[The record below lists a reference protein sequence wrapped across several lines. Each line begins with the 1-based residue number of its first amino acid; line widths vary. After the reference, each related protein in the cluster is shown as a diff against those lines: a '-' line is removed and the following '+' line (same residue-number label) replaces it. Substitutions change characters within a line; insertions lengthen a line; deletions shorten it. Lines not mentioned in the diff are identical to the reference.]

1 MIPQPNTIKGQLHR
15 TLVWITFI
23 IGLCIFIPTLYIEY
37 RQTIQ
42 HQNEEMA
49 HYLDAQSYFFES
61 WLSERSSDIHTIAN
75 LDFVKDYNFE
85 KSQAFFQDFK
95 EKTNFTDL
103 IFVNKEGIV
112 QVDTVTEYSKNGV
125 SMDVNDRK
133 YFQVAKK
140 TKQPYI
146 TDILISKVTK
156 QPIIAFASP
165 ILNAHQQFNGVVFG
179 AVNLDTIDQ
188 LLQESRVGFLGH
200 AYIIDQ
206 EGTMLSEFNN
216 KQQRSSSGNYLVDK
230 HILNAALK
238 NKTSGLE
245 LYKDANNK
253 WVLAKSKPINGGKW
267 YIISEIGLLEAYK
280 PLINRFLWI
289 TLCLVVGSFFMI
301 KMMLHLSKKI
311 EEPIQQLLT
320 GVRKV
325 EQGFYEY
332 QINDQQLTPY
342 AQEFQELC
350 ASFNEM
356 SDKVRKDTI
365 LLKQLSIT
373 CQLTKLYNRRYLIE
387 QGELVFQKCSEE
399 QNHCSCIAIDIDF
412 FKSVNDS
419 YGHLIGDEVLK
430 HVANIITNSVR
441 SIDIVTRYGGEE
453 FVILSPNTTL
463 ESAVKIAERVR
474 QHVEDNPYHADDLE
488 INVTVSIGIA
498 GYGHSESSTFYEL
511 LDKADQA
518 LYIAKESGRNQLRVC
533 DNTGIV
539 DVGQIHYMNKFRKWY
554 LNEGNYNK

>member
-42 HQNEEMA
+42 HQNEEMT
-49 HYLDAQSYFFES
+49 HYLDAQTYFFGS

-75 LDFVKDYNFE
+75 LDYMKDDNYE
-85 KSQAFFQDFK
+85 KFQAFFQDFK
-95 EKTNFTDL
+95 GKTDFTDL

-125 SMDVNDRK
+125 GVDVNDRK

-146 TDILISKVTK
+146 TDIFISKVTNK
-156 QPIIAFASP
+156 PIIAIASP
-165 ILNAHQQFNGVVFG
+165 ILNAQQQFDGVVFG
-179 AVNLDTIDQ
+179 TVDLDTIDQ

-206 EGTMLSEFNN
+206 EGTMLTEFIN
-216 KQQRSSSGNYLVDK
+216 KQHRSSGNYLVDE

-238 NKTSGLE
+238 NITSDLK
-245 LYKDANNK
+245 LYKDANDK
-253 WVLAKSKPINGGKW
+253 WVLTKSKPINEGKW
-267 YIISEIGLLEAYK
+267 FIISEIGLLEAYK
-280 PLINRFLWI
+280 PLIIRCLWI
-289 TLCLVVGSFFMI
+289 TFCLVVGSFFTI
-301 KMMLHLSKKI
+301 KMMLHLSKRI

-325 EQGFYEY
+325 EQGFYDY
-332 QINDQQLTPY
+332 QINEQHLAPY

-350 ASFNEM
+350 SSFNEM

-365 LLKQLSIT
+365 LLKELSIT

-387 QGELVFQKCSEE
+387 QGELVFQKCLAE
-399 QNHCSCIAIDIDF
+399 QYYCSCIAIDIDF
-412 FKSVNDS
+412 FKKVNDT

-441 SIDIVTRYGGEE
+441 TINIVTRYGGEE

-463 ESAVKIAERVR
+463 ESAVKIAERIR
-474 QHVEDNPYHADDLE
+474 QHAEDHPYIADDFK

-498 GYGHSESSTFYEL
+498 EYGDSENISTFYEL

-533 DNTGIV
+533 DKTGII
-539 DVGQIHYMNKFRKWY
+539 DTRQM
-554 LNEGNYNK
+554 L

>member
-1 MIPQPNTIKGQLHR
+1 MRVLRNFPQPNTIKGQLHR
-15 TLVWITFI
+15 VLVWITFI

-42 HQNEEMA
+42 HQNEEMT
-49 HYLDAQSYFFES
+49 HYLDAQTYFFES

-75 LDFVKDYNFE
+75 LDYIKDYNYE

-95 EKTNFTDL
+95 EKTDFTDL

-112 QVDTVTEYSKNGV
+112 QFDTATEYSTTGV

-133 YFQVAKK
+133 YFQVANK

-165 ILNAHQQFNGVVFG
+165 ILNAQQQFNGVVFG

-200 AYIIDQ
+200 SYIIDR
-206 EGTMLSEFNN
+206 EGTMLTEFIN
-216 KQQRSSSGNYLVDK
+216 KQHRTSGNYLVDE

-238 NKTSGLE
+238 NKTNGLE
-245 LYKDANNK
+245 LYKDANEK
-253 WVLAKSKPINGGKW
+253 WVLTKSKPINGGKW
-267 YIISEIGLLEAYK
+267 FIISEIGLLEAYK
-280 PLINRFLWI
+280 PLIIRFSLI
-289 TLCLVVGSFFMI
+289 TFCLVVGSFFTI
-301 KMMLHLSKKI
+301 KMMLHLSKRI

-325 EQGFYEY
+325 EQGYYDY
-332 QINDQQLTPY
+332 QINEHQLAPY

-365 LLKQLSIT
+365 LLKELSIT
-373 CQLTKLYNRRYLIE
+373 CQLTKLYNRRYLNE
-387 QGELVFQKCSEE
+387 QGELVFQKCLEE

-412 FKSVNDS
+412 FKKVNDT
-419 YGHLIGDEVLK
+419 YGHLIGDEVLQQ
-430 HVANIITNSVR
+430 VANIISNSVR

-463 ESAVKIAERVR
+463 ESSVKIAERVR
-474 QHVEDNPYHADDLE
+474 QHVEDNPYYADNLE

-498 GYGHSESSTFYEL
+498 GYGHSKNISTFYEL
-511 LDKADQA
+511 LDSADQA
-518 LYIAKESGRNQLRVC
+518 LYIAKESGRNQLRVY

-539 DVGQIHYMNKFRKWY
+539 DVGQ
-554 LNEGNYNK
+554 LL

>member
-1 MIPQPNTIKGQLHR
+1 LRVLKKFPQPNTIKGQLHR
-15 TLVWITFI
+15 ALVWITFI
-23 IGLCIFIPTLYIEY
+23 TGLCIFIPTLYIEY

-42 HQNEEMA
+42 HQNEEMT
-49 HYLDAQSYFFES
+49 HYLNAQSYFFES
-61 WLSERSSDIHTIAN
+61 WLAERSSDIHTIAN
-75 LDFVKDYNFE
+75 FDFVKDNNFQ
-85 KSQAFFQDFK
+85 KSQKFFQDFK

-125 SMDVNDRK
+125 SVDVNDRK

-165 ILNAHQQFNGVVFG
+165 ILNAQQQFNGVVFG
-179 AVNLDTIDQ
+179 AVNLDIINQ

-216 KQQRSSSGNYLVDK
+216 KEQRSSGNYLVDD

-238 NKTSGLE
+238 NKTSGLK

-267 YIISEIGLLEAYK
+267 FVISEIGLLEAYK
-280 PLINRFLWI
+280 PLINRILWI
-289 TLCLVVGSFFMI
+289 TICLVVGSFFMI
-301 KMMLHLSKKI
+301 KMMLHLSKRI

-365 LLKQLSIT
+365 LLKELSIT

-387 QGELVFQKCSEE
+387 QGELVFQKCVEE
-399 QNHCSCIAIDIDF
+399 QHHCSCIAIDIDF
-412 FKSVNDS
+412 FKKVNDT

-441 SIDIVTRYGGEE
+441 KIDIVTRYGGEE

-474 QHVEDNPYHADDLE
+474 QHVEDHPYTADFE

-498 GYGHSESSTFYEL
+498 GYGDSENVSTFYEL

-518 LYIAKESGRNQLRVC
+518 LYIAKESGRNQLRIC
-533 DNTGIV
+533 DKTGII
-539 DVGQIHYMNKFRKWY
+539 DTRQM
-554 LNEGNYNK
+554 L

>member
-1 MIPQPNTIKGQLHR
+1 MRVLKKFPQPNTIKGQLHR
-15 TLVWITFI
+15 ALVWITFI
-23 IGLCIFIPTLYIEY
+23 TGLCIFIPTLYIEY

-42 HQNEEMA
+42 HQNEEMT
-49 HYLDAQSYFFES
+49 HYLNAQSYFFES
-61 WLSERSSDIHTIAN
+61 WLAERSSDIHTIAN
-75 LDFVKDYNFE
+75 FDFVKDYNFQ
-85 KSQAFFQDFK
+85 KSQKFFQDFK

-125 SMDVNDRK
+125 SVDVNDRK

-165 ILNAHQQFNGVVFG
+165 ILNAQQQFNGVVFG
-179 AVNLDTIDQ
+179 AVNLDIINQ

-200 AYIIDQ
+200 AYIIDK
-206 EGTMLSEFNN
+206 EGTMLSELNN
-216 KQQRSSSGNYLVDK
+216 KQQRSSGNYLVDD

-238 NKTSGLE
+238 NKTSGLK

-267 YIISEIGLLEAYK
+267 FIISEIGLLEAYK
-280 PLINRFLWI
+280 PLINRILWI
-289 TLCLVVGSFFMI
+289 TICLVVGSLFMI
-301 KMMLHLSKKI
+301 KMMLHLSKRI

-365 LLKQLSIT
+365 LLKELSIT

-387 QGELVFQKCSEE
+387 QGELVFQKCVEE
-399 QNHCSCIAIDIDF
+399 QHHCSCIAIDIDF
-412 FKSVNDS
+412 FKKVNDT

-441 SIDIVTRYGGEE
+441 KIDIVTRYGGEE

-474 QHVEDNPYHADDLE
+474 QHVEDHPYTADFE

-498 GYGHSESSTFYEL
+498 GYGDSENVSTFYEL

-533 DNTGIV
+533 DKTGII
-539 DVGQIHYMNKFRKWY
+539 DTRQM
-554 LNEGNYNK
+554 L

>member
-1 MIPQPNTIKGQLHR
+1 MRVLKKFPRPNAIKGQLHR
-15 TLVWITFI
+15 ALLWITFI

-42 HQNEEMA
+42 HQNEEMT
-49 HYLDAQSYFFES
+49 HYLDAQTYFFES

-75 LDFVKDYNFE
+75 LDFVKNYNYE
-85 KSQAFFQDFK
+85 KSQAFFLDFK
-95 EKTNFTDL
+95 EKTDFTDL
-103 IFVNKEGIV
+103 IFVNREGIV
-112 QVDTVTEYSKNGV
+112 QFDTVTKYSTTGV
-125 SMDVNDRK
+125 GVGMDVKNRK
-133 YFQVAKK
+133 YFQVATK

-156 QPIIAFASP
+156 KPILVFASP
-165 ILNAHQQFNGVVFG
+165 ILNAQQQFNGVVFG

-188 LLQESRVGFLGH
+188 LLHESRVGFLGK

-206 EGTMLSEFNN
+206 KGTMLTEFNN
-216 KQQRSSSGNYLVDK
+216 KQHRTSSKYLVDE
-230 HILNAALK
+230 HILNAAKK
-238 NKTSGLE
+238 NTISDLE

-253 WVLAKSKPINGGKW
+253 RVLAKSKPINEGKW
-267 YIISEIGLLEAYK
+267 FIISEIGLFEAYQ
-280 PLINRFLWI
+280 PLIIRILLI
-289 TLCLVVGSFFMI
+289 TLCLVVGSFFTI

-325 EQGFYEY
+325 EQGFYDY
-332 QINDQQLTPY
+332 QIDEQQLAPY
-342 AQEFQELC
+342 AHEFQELC
-350 ASFNEM
+350 SSFNEM
-356 SDKVRKDTI
+356 SAKVKTDTI
-365 LLKQLSIT
+365 LLKELSVT

-387 QGELVFQKCSEE
+387 HGELVFQKCLEE

-412 FKSVNDS
+412 FKKVNDT

-441 SIDIVTRYGGEE
+441 GIDIITRYGGEE

-474 QHVEDNPYHADDLE
+474 KHVEHHPYYADDVE

-498 GYGHSESSTFYEL
+498 GYGHSKNISTFYEL

-533 DNTGIV
+533 DYTGKV
-539 DVGQIHYMNKFRKWY
+539 DSNQMV
-554 LNEGNYNK
+554 

>member
-1 MIPQPNTIKGQLHR
+1 MNVLTKFPRPNTIKGQLHR
-15 TLVWITFI
+15 ALVWITFI

-42 HQNEEMA
+42 YQNEEMT
-49 HYLDAQSYFFES
+49 HYVDAQSYFFES

-75 LDFVKDYNFE
+75 FDFVKDYNFQ

-125 SMDVNDRK
+125 SVDVNDRK

-165 ILNAHQQFNGVVFG
+165 ILNAQQQFNGVVFG
-179 AVNLDTIDQ
+179 AVNLDTINQ

-216 KQQRSSSGNYLVDK
+216 KQHRSSGNYLVDE
-230 HILNAALK
+230 HVLNAALK

-267 YIISEIGLLEAYK
+267 FIISEIGLLEAYK

-289 TLCLVVGSFFMI
+289 TICLVVGSFCMI
-301 KMMLHLSKKI
+301 KMMLHLSKRI

-365 LLKQLSIT
+365 LLKELSIT

-387 QGELVFQKCSEE
+387 QGELAFQKCLEE
-399 QNHCSCIAIDIDF
+399 QKHCSCIAIDIDF
-412 FKSVNDS
+412 FKKVNDT

-430 HVANIITNSVR
+430 HVANTITNSVR
-441 SIDIVTRYGGEE
+441 RIDIVTRYGGEE
-453 FVILSPNTTL
+453 FVILSTNTTL
-463 ESAVKIAERVR
+463 ESAVEIAERVR
-474 QHVEDNPYHADDLE
+474 QHVEDNPYIADDFE

-498 GYGHSESSTFYEL
+498 GYGHSENISTFYEL

-518 LYIAKESGRNQLRVC
+518 LYMAKESGRNQLRVY

-539 DVGQIHYMNKFRKWY
+539 DVGQM
-554 LNEGNYNK
+554 L

>member
-1 MIPQPNTIKGQLHR
+1 MEVSVLRVLKKFPQPNTIKGQLHR
-15 TLVWITFI
+15 ALVWITFI
-23 IGLCIFIPTLYIEY
+23 TGLCIFIPTLYIEY

-42 HQNEEMA
+42 HQNEEMK
-49 HYLDAQSYFFES
+49 HYLNAQSYFFES
-61 WLSERSSDIHTIAN
+61 WLAERSSDIHTIAN
-75 LDFVKDYNFE
+75 FDFVKDYNFQ
-85 KSQAFFQDFK
+85 KSQKFFQDFK

-125 SMDVNDRK
+125 SVDVNDRK

-165 ILNAHQQFNGVVFG
+165 ILNAQQQFNGVVFG
-179 AVNLDTIDQ
+179 AVNLDIINQ

-216 KQQRSSSGNYLVDK
+216 KQQRSSGNYLVDD

-238 NKTSGLE
+238 NKTSGLK

-267 YIISEIGLLEAYK
+267 FVISEIGLLEAYK
-280 PLINRFLWI
+280 PLINRILWI
-289 TLCLVVGSFFMI
+289 TICLVVGSFFMI
-301 KMMLHLSKKI
+301 KMMLHLSKRI

-365 LLKQLSIT
+365 LLKELSIT

-387 QGELVFQKCSEE
+387 QGELVFQKCVEE
-399 QNHCSCIAIDIDF
+399 QHHCSCIAIDIDF
-412 FKSVNDS
+412 FKKVNDT

-441 SIDIVTRYGGEE
+441 KIDIVTRYGGEE

-474 QHVEDNPYHADDLE
+474 QHVEDHPYTADFE

-498 GYGHSESSTFYEL
+498 GYGDSENVSTFYEL

-518 LYIAKESGRNQLRVC
+518 LYIAKESGRNQLRIC
-533 DNTGIV
+533 DKTGII
-539 DVGQIHYMNKFRKWY
+539 DTRQM
-554 LNEGNYNK
+554 L

>member
-1 MIPQPNTIKGQLHR
+1 MRVLKKFPQPNTIKGQLHR
-15 TLVWITFI
+15 ALVWITFI
-23 IGLCIFIPTLYIEY
+23 TGLCIFIPTLYIEY

-42 HQNEEMA
+42 HQNEEMK
-49 HYLDAQSYFFES
+49 HYLNAQSYFFES
-61 WLSERSSDIHTIAN
+61 WLAERSSDIHTIAN
-75 LDFVKDYNFE
+75 FDFVKDYNFQ
-85 KSQAFFQDFK
+85 KSQKFFQDFK

-125 SMDVNDRK
+125 SVDVNDRK

-165 ILNAHQQFNGVVFG
+165 ILNAQQQFNGVVFG
-179 AVNLDTIDQ
+179 AVNLDIINQ

-200 AYIIDQ
+200 AYIIDK

-216 KQQRSSSGNYLVDK
+216 KQQRSSGNYLVDD

-238 NKTSGLE
+238 NKTSGLK

-267 YIISEIGLLEAYK
+267 FIISEIGLLEAYK
-280 PLINRFLWI
+280 PLINRILWI
-289 TLCLVVGSFFMI
+289 TICLVVGSLFMI
-301 KMMLHLSKKI
+301 KMMLHLSKRI

-332 QINDQQLTPY
+332 QINDQQMTPY

-365 LLKQLSIT
+365 LLKELSIT

-387 QGELVFQKCSEE
+387 QGELVFQKCVEE
-399 QNHCSCIAIDIDF
+399 QHHCSCIAIDIDF
-412 FKSVNDS
+412 FKKVNDT

-441 SIDIVTRYGGEE
+441 KIDIVTRYGGEE

-474 QHVEDNPYHADDLE
+474 QHVEDHPYTADFE

-498 GYGHSESSTFYEL
+498 GYGDSENVSTFYEL
-511 LDKADQA
+511 LDRADQA

-533 DNTGIV
+533 DKTGII
-539 DVGQIHYMNKFRKWY
+539 DTRQM
-554 LNEGNYNK
+554 L

>member
-1 MIPQPNTIKGQLHR
+1 LEVSALRVLKKFPQPNTIKGQLHR
-15 TLVWITFI
+15 VLVWITFI

-42 HQNEEMA
+42 HQNEEMT
-49 HYLDAQSYFFES
+49 HYLDAQTYFFES

-75 LDFVKDYNFE
+75 LDYIKDYNYE

-95 EKTNFTDL
+95 EKTDFTDL

-112 QVDTVTEYSKNGV
+112 QFDTVTEYSKTGV

-133 YFQVAKK
+133 YFQVANK

-165 ILNAHQQFNGVVFG
+165 ILNAQQQFNGVVFG

-200 AYIIDQ
+200 SYIIDQ
-206 EGTMLSEFNN
+206 EGTMLTEFIN
-216 KQQRSSSGNYLVDK
+216 KQHRPSDNYLVDE

-238 NKTSGLE
+238 NTTNGLE
-245 LYKDANNK
+245 LYKDANEK

-267 YIISEIGLLEAYK
+267 FIISEIGLLEAYK
-280 PLINRFLWI
+280 PLIIRFSLI
-289 TLCLVVGSFFMI
+289 TFCLVVGSFFTI
-301 KMMLHLSKKI
+301 KMMLHLSKRI

-325 EQGFYEY
+325 EQGYYDY
-332 QINDQQLTPY
+332 QINEQQLAPY

-365 LLKQLSIT
+365 LLKELSIT
-373 CQLTKLYNRRYLIE
+373 CQLTKLYNRRYLNE
-387 QGELVFQKCSEE
+387 QGEFVFQKCLEE
-399 QNHCSCIAIDIDF
+399 QNHCSCIALDIDF
-412 FKSVNDS
+412 FKKVNDT
-419 YGHLIGDEVLK
+419 YGHLIGDEVLQ
-430 HVANIITNSVR
+430 HVANIISNSVR

-463 ESAVKIAERVR
+463 ESSVKIAERVR
-474 QHVEDNPYHADDLE
+474 QHVEDNPYYADNIE

-498 GYGHSESSTFYEL
+498 GYGHSKNISTFYGL
-511 LDKADQA
+511 LDSADQA
-518 LYIAKESGRNQLRVC
+518 LYIAKESGRNQLRVY
-533 DNTGIV
+533 DNTGII
-539 DVGQIHYMNKFRKWY
+539 DAGQI
-554 LNEGNYNK
+554 L

>member
-1 MIPQPNTIKGQLHR
+1 MRVLKKFPQPNTIKGQLHR
-15 TLVWITFI
+15 ALVWITFI
-23 IGLCIFIPTLYIEY
+23 TGLCIFIPTLYIEY
-37 RQTIQ
+37 QQTIQ
-42 HQNEEMA
+42 HQNEKMA

-61 WLSERSSDIHTIAN
+61 WLAERSSDIHTIAN
-75 LDFVKDYNFE
+75 FDFVKDYNFQ
-85 KSQAFFQDFK
+85 KSQKFFQDFK

-112 QVDTVTEYSKNGV
+112 QVDTVTKYSKNGV

-165 ILNAHQQFNGVVFG
+165 ILNAQQQFNGVVFG
-179 AVNLDTIDQ
+179 AVNLDIINQ

-216 KQQRSSSGNYLVDK
+216 KRQRSSGNYLVDD

-267 YIISEIGLLEAYK
+267 FIISEIGLLEAYT
-280 PLINRFLWI
+280 PLFNRILWI
-289 TLCLVVGSFFMI
+289 TICLVVGSFFMI
-301 KMMLHLSKKI
+301 KMMLHLSKRI

-365 LLKQLSIT
+365 LLKELSIT

-387 QGELVFQKCSEE
+387 QGELAFQKCLEE
-399 QNHCSCIAIDIDF
+399 QHHCSCIAIDIDF
-412 FKSVNDS
+412 FKKVNDT

-430 HVANIITNSVR
+430 HVATIITNSVR
-441 SIDIVTRYGGEE
+441 RIDIVTRYGGEE

-474 QHVEDNPYHADDLE
+474 QQVEEHPYIADFE

-498 GYGHSESSTFYEL
+498 GYGDSENISTFYEL

-518 LYIAKESGRNQLRVC
+518 LYIAKESGRNQLRIC
-533 DNTGIV
+533 DKTGII
-539 DVGQIHYMNKFRKWY
+539 DTRQM
-554 LNEGNYNK
+554 L

>member
-1 MIPQPNTIKGQLHR
+1 MRVFKKFPRPNTIKGQLHR
-15 TLVWITFI
+15 ALVWITFI

-42 HQNEEMA
+42 HQNEEMTQ
-49 HYLDAQSYFFES
+49 YLDAQTYFFES

-85 KSQAFFQDFK
+85 KSQTFFRNFK

-112 QVDTVTEYSKNGV
+112 QFDTVTEYSTAGV
-125 SMDVNDRK
+125 GMDVKDRK

-146 TDILISKVTK
+146 TDILMSKVTK
-156 QPIIAFASP
+156 KPIIALASP
-165 ILNAHQQFNGVVFG
+165 ILNAQQQFNGVVFG

-188 LLQESRVGFLGH
+188 LLHESRVGFLGQ

-206 EGTMLSEFNN
+206 EGTMLTEFNN
-216 KQQRSSSGNYLVDK
+216 KQQRSSSNYLVDE
-230 HILNAALK
+230 HILNAAKK
-238 NKTSGLE
+238 NKTSDLE

-253 WVLAKSKPINGGKW
+253 RVLAKSKPINEGKW
-267 YIISEIGLLEAYK
+267 FIISEMGLLEAYK
-280 PLINRFLWI
+280 PFIIRILSI
-289 TLCLVVGSFFMI
+289 TFCLVVGSFFTI

-325 EQGFYEY
+325 EQGFYDY
-332 QINDQQLTPY
+332 QIDEHQLAPY
-342 AQEFQELC
+342 AHEFQELC

-356 SDKVRKDTI
+356 SAKVRKDTI
-365 LLKQLSIT
+365 LLKELSVT

-387 QGELVFQKCSEE
+387 QGELVFQKCLEE
-399 QNHCSCIAIDIDF
+399 QNYCSCIAIDIDF
-412 FKSVNDS
+412 FKKVNDT

-441 SIDIVTRYGGEE
+441 KIDIITRYGGEE

-474 QHVEDNPYHADDLE
+474 KHVEHYPYYADDVE

-498 GYGHSESSTFYEL
+498 GYGHSKNISTFYEL
-511 LDKADQA
+511 LDRADQA

-533 DNTGIV
+533 NHTGIV
-539 DVGQIHYMNKFRKWY
+539 DTNQT
-554 LNEGNYNK
+554 L

>member
-42 HQNEEMA
+42 HQNEEMT
-49 HYLDAQSYFFES
+49 HYLDTQTYFFES

-75 LDFVKDYNFE
+75 FDFIKDYNFQ
-85 KSQAFFQDFK
+85 KSQAFFQDYK

-125 SMDVNDRK
+125 SVDVNDRK

-165 ILNAHQQFNGVVFG
+165 ILNAQQQFNGVVFG

-200 AYIIDQ
+200 SYIIDQ
-206 EGTMLSEFNN
+206 EGTMLSELNN
-216 KQQRSSSGNYLVDK
+216 KQHRYSGNYLVDE

-267 YIISEIGLLEAYK
+267 FIISEIGLLEAYK

-289 TLCLVVGSFFMI
+289 TICLIVGSFFLI
-301 KMMLHLSKKI
+301 KMMLHLSKRI

-325 EQGFYEY
+325 EQGFYDY
-332 QINDQQLTPY
+332 QINEQQLAPY
-342 AQEFQELC
+342 AQEFKELC

-356 SDKVRKDTI
+356 SNKVRKDTI
-365 LLKQLSIT
+365 LLKELSIT

-387 QGELVFQKCSEE
+387 QGELVFQKCLEE

-412 FKSVNDS
+412 FKKVNDT

-441 SIDIVTRYGGEE
+441 RIDIVTRYGGEE

-474 QHVEDNPYHADDLE
+474 QHVEDNPYYADNLE

-498 GYGHSESSTFYEL
+498 GFGHSNNISTFYEL
-511 LDKADQA
+511 LESADQA
-518 LYIAKESGRNQLRVC
+518 LYIAKESGRNQLRVY

-539 DVGQIHYMNKFRKWY
+539 DAGQI
-554 LNEGNYNK
+554 L

>member
-1 MIPQPNTIKGQLHR
+1 MRVLKKFPQPNTIKGQLHR
-15 TLVWITFI
+15 VLVWITFI
-23 IGLCIFIPTLYIEY
+23 TGLCIFIPTLYIEY

-42 HQNEEMA
+42 HQNEEMT

-75 LDFVKDYNFE
+75 FDFVQDYNFQ
-85 KSQAFFQDFK
+85 KSQKFFQDFK

-112 QVDTVTEYSKNGV
+112 QVDTVTESSKNGV
-125 SMDVNDRK
+125 SVDVNDRK

-140 TKQPYI
+140 TKQSYI

-165 ILNAHQQFNGVVFG
+165 ILNAQQQFNGVVFG
-179 AVNLDTIDQ
+179 AVNLDVINQ

-216 KQQRSSSGNYLVDK
+216 KQQRSSGNYLVDD

-238 NKTSGLE
+238 NKTSDLK

-253 WVLAKSKPINGGKW
+253 WVLAKSMPINGGKW
-267 YIISEIGLLEAYK
+267 FIISEIGLIEAYK
-280 PLINRFLWI
+280 PLINRILWI
-289 TLCLVVGSFFMI
+289 TICLLVGSFFMI
-301 KMMLHLSKKI
+301 KMMLHLSKRI

-365 LLKQLSIT
+365 LLKELSIT

-387 QGELVFQKCSEE
+387 QGELAFQKCLEE

-412 FKSVNDS
+412 FKKVNDT

-441 SIDIVTRYGGEE
+441 RIDMVTRYGGEE

-474 QHVEDNPYHADDLE
+474 QHVEDHPYIADFE

-498 GYGHSESSTFYEL
+498 GYGDSDNISTFYEL

-518 LYIAKESGRNQLRVC
+518 LYIAKESGRNQLRIC
-533 DNTGIV
+533 DKTGII
-539 DVGQIHYMNKFRKWY
+539 DTRQM
-554 LNEGNYNK
+554 L

>member
-1 MIPQPNTIKGQLHR
+1 MRVLKNFPQPNTIKGQLHR
-15 TLVWITFI
+15 VLVWITFI

-42 HQNEEMA
+42 HQNEEMT
-49 HYLDAQSYFFES
+49 HYLDAQTYFFES

-75 LDFVKDYNFE
+75 LDYIKDYNYE

-95 EKTNFTDL
+95 EKTDFTDL

-112 QVDTVTEYSKNGV
+112 QFDTATEYSTTGV

-133 YFQVAKK
+133 YFQVANK

-165 ILNAHQQFNGVVFG
+165 ILNAQQQFNGVVFG
-179 AVNLDTIDQ
+179 AVNLDIIDQ

-200 AYIIDQ
+200 SYIIDR
-206 EGTMLSEFNN
+206 EGTMLTEFIN
-216 KQQRSSSGNYLVDK
+216 KQHRSSGNYLVDE

-238 NKTSGLE
+238 NKTNGLE
-245 LYKDANNK
+245 LYKDANEK
-253 WVLAKSKPINGGKW
+253 WVLTKSKPINGGKW
-267 YIISEIGLLEAYK
+267 FIISEIGLLEAYK
-280 PLINRFLWI
+280 PLIIRFSLI
-289 TLCLVVGSFFMI
+289 TFCLVVGSFFTI
-301 KMMLHLSKKI
+301 KMMLHLSKRI

-325 EQGFYEY
+325 EQGYYDY
-332 QINDQQLTPY
+332 QINEQQLAPY

-365 LLKQLSIT
+365 LLKELSIT
-373 CQLTKLYNRRYLIE
+373 CQLTKLYNRRYLNE
-387 QGELVFQKCSEE
+387 QGELVFQKCLEE

-412 FKSVNDS
+412 FKKVNDT
-419 YGHLIGDEVLK
+419 YGHLIGDEVLQ
-430 HVANIITNSVR
+430 HVANIISNSVR

-463 ESAVKIAERVR
+463 ESSVKIAERVR
-474 QHVEDNPYHADDLE
+474 QHVEDNPYYADNLE

-498 GYGHSESSTFYEL
+498 GYGHSKNISTFYEL
-511 LDKADQA
+511 LDSADQA
-518 LYIAKESGRNQLRVC
+518 LYIAKESGRNQLRVY

-539 DVGQIHYMNKFRKWY
+539 DVGQ
-554 LNEGNYNK
+554 LL

>member
-1 MIPQPNTIKGQLHR
+1 MKKFPRPNAIKGQLHR
-15 TLVWITFI
+15 ALLWITFI

-42 HQNEEMA
+42 HQNEEMT
-49 HYLDAQSYFFES
+49 HYLDAQTYFFES

-75 LDFVKDYNFE
+75 LDFVKNYNYE
-85 KSQAFFQDFK
+85 KSQAFFLDFK
-95 EKTNFTDL
+95 EKTDFTDL
-103 IFVNKEGIV
+103 IFVNREGIV
-112 QVDTVTEYSKNGV
+112 QFDTVTKYSTTGV
-125 SMDVNDRK
+125 GVGMDVKNRK
-133 YFQVAKK
+133 YFQVATK

-156 QPIIAFASP
+156 KPILVFASP
-165 ILNAHQQFNGVVFG
+165 ILNAQQQFNGVVFG

-188 LLQESRVGFLGH
+188 LLHESRVGFLGK

-206 EGTMLSEFNN
+206 KGTMLTEFNN
-216 KQQRSSSGNYLVDK
+216 KQHRTSSKYLVDE
-230 HILNAALK
+230 HILNAAKK
-238 NKTSGLE
+238 NTISDLE

-253 WVLAKSKPINGGKW
+253 RVLAKSKPINEGKW
-267 YIISEIGLLEAYK
+267 FIISEIGLFEAYQ
-280 PLINRFLWI
+280 PLIIRILLI
-289 TLCLVVGSFFMI
+289 TLCLVVGSFFTI

-325 EQGFYEY
+325 EQGFYDY
-332 QINDQQLTPY
+332 QIDEQQLAPY
-342 AQEFQELC
+342 AHEFQELC
-350 ASFNEM
+350 SSFNEM
-356 SDKVRKDTI
+356 SAKVKTDTI
-365 LLKQLSIT
+365 LLKELSVT

-387 QGELVFQKCSEE
+387 HGELVFQKCLEE

-412 FKSVNDS
+412 FKKVNDT

-441 SIDIVTRYGGEE
+441 GIDIITRYGGEE

-474 QHVEDNPYHADDLE
+474 KHVEHHPYYADDVE

-498 GYGHSESSTFYEL
+498 GYGHSKNISTFYEL

-533 DNTGIV
+533 DYTGKV
-539 DVGQIHYMNKFRKWY
+539 DSNQM
-554 LNEGNYNK
+554 L

>member
-1 MIPQPNTIKGQLHR
+1 MEVSALRVLKNFPQPNTIKGQLHR
-15 TLVWITFI
+15 VLVWITFI

-42 HQNEEMA
+42 HQNEEMT
-49 HYLDAQSYFFES
+49 HYLDAQTYFFES

-75 LDFVKDYNFE
+75 LDYIKDYNFE

-95 EKTNFTDL
+95 EKTDFTDL

-112 QVDTVTEYSKNGV
+112 QFDTVTESSITGV
-125 SMDVNDRK
+125 SMEVNDRK
-133 YFQVAKK
+133 YFQIANK

-165 ILNAHQQFNGVVFG
+165 ILNAQQQFNGVVFG

-200 AYIIDQ
+200 SYIIDQ
-206 EGTMLSEFNN
+206 EGTMLTEFIN
-216 KQQRSSSGNYLVDK
+216 KQHRSSDNYLVDE

-238 NKTSGLE
+238 NKTNGLE
-245 LYKDANNK
+245 LYKDANEK

-267 YIISEIGLLEAYK
+267 FIISEIGLLEAYK
-280 PLINRFLWI
+280 PLIIRFSLI
-289 TLCLVVGSFFMI
+289 TFCLVVGSFFTI
-301 KMMLHLSKKI
+301 KMMLHLSKRI

-325 EQGFYEY
+325 EQGYYDY
-332 QINDQQLTPY
+332 QINEQQLAPY

-365 LLKQLSIT
+365 LLKELSIT
-373 CQLTKLYNRRYLIE
+373 CQLTKLYNRRYLNE
-387 QGELVFQKCSEE
+387 QGELVFKKCLQE
-399 QNHCSCIAIDIDF
+399 QNHCSCIALDIDF
-412 FKSVNDS
+412 FKKVNDT
-419 YGHLIGDEVLK
+419 YGHLIGDEVLQ
-430 HVANIITNSVR
+430 HVANIISNSVR

-463 ESAVKIAERVR
+463 ESSVKIAERVR
-474 QHVEDNPYHADDLE
+474 QHVEDNPYYADNLE

-498 GYGHSESSTFYEL
+498 GYGHSKNISTFYEL
-511 LDKADQA
+511 LDSADQA
-518 LYIAKESGRNQLRVC
+518 LYIAKESGRNQLRIY
-533 DNTGIV
+533 DNIGIV
-539 DVGQIHYMNKFRKWY
+539 DAGQI
-554 LNEGNYNK
+554 L

>member
-1 MIPQPNTIKGQLHR
+1 MRVLKMIPHPNTIKGQLHR
-15 TLVWITFI
+15 ALVWITFI

-42 HQNEEMA
+42 HQNEEMTY
-49 HYLDAQSYFFES
+49 YLDTQTYFFES
-61 WLSERSSDIHTIAN
+61 WLSERSSDIHTLAN
-75 LDFVKDYNFE
+75 LDFIKAFNYK

-95 EKTNFTDL
+95 EKTDFTDL

-112 QVDTVTEYSKNGV
+112 QFDTVTENNTSGV
-125 SMDVNDRK
+125 SVDVNDRK
-133 YFQVAKK
+133 YFQIAKK

-165 ILNAHQQFNGVVFG
+165 ILNAQQQFNGVVFG

-216 KQQRSSSGNYLVDK
+216 KKQRSSGNYLVDK

-253 WVLAKSKPINGGKW
+253 WILAKSKPINGGKW
-267 YIISEIGLLEAYK
+267 FIISEIGLLEAYK

-289 TLCLVVGSFFMI
+289 TICLVVGSFFMI
-301 KMMLHLSKKI
+301 KMMLHLSKRI

-332 QINDQQLTPY
+332 QIDDQQLTPY

-365 LLKQLSIT
+365 LLKELSIT
-373 CQLTKLYNRRYLIE
+373 CQLTELYNRRYLIE
-387 QGELVFQKCSEE
+387 QGELAFQKCLEE

-412 FKSVNDS
+412 FKKVNDT

-430 HVANIITNSVR
+430 HVANTITNSVR
-441 SIDIVTRYGGEE
+441 RIDIVTRYGGEE

-463 ESAVKIAERVR
+463 ESAVEIAERVR
-474 QHVEDNPYHADDLE
+474 QHVEDQPYIADDFE

-498 GYGHSESSTFYEL
+498 GYGHSENISTFYEL

-518 LYIAKESGRNQLRVC
+518 LYIAKESGRNQLRVY

-539 DVGQIHYMNKFRKWY
+539 DLGQM
-554 LNEGNYNK
+554 L

>member
-165 ILNAHQQFNGVVFG
+165 ILNAQQQFNGVVFG

-498 GYGHSESSTFYEL
+498 GYGHSENISTFYEL

-539 DVGQIHYMNKFRKWY
+539 DVGQIH
-554 LNEGNYNK
+554 

>member
-1 MIPQPNTIKGQLHR
+1 MRVLKKFPQSNTIKGQLHR
-15 TLVWITFI
+15 ALVWITFI

-42 HQNEEMA
+42 HQNEEMT
-49 HYLDAQSYFFES
+49 HYLDAQTYFFES
-61 WLSERSSDIHTIAN
+61 WLLERSSDIHTIAN
-75 LDFVKDYNFE
+75 LDFVKDYNSE
-85 KSQAFFQDFK
+85 KSQAFFQDYK

-112 QVDTVTEYSKNGV
+112 QFDTVTEYSKNGV
-125 SMDVNDRK
+125 NMDVNDRK

-156 QPIIAFASP
+156 RPIIAFASP
-165 ILNAHQQFNGVVFG
+165 ILNAQQQFNGVVFG

-216 KQQRSSSGNYLVDK
+216 KQQRSSGNYLVDE

-238 NKTSGLE
+238 NTASGLE
-245 LYKDANNK
+245 LYKDANDK
-253 WVLAKSKPINGGKW
+253 WVLAKSKPINEGTW
-267 YIISEIGLLEAYK
+267 FIISEIGLVAAYK
-280 PLINRFLWI
+280 PLIIRFSLI
-289 TLCLVVGSFFMI
+289 TFCLVVGSFFTI
-301 KMMLHLSKKI
+301 KMMLHLSKRI

-325 EQGFYEY
+325 EQGFYDY
-332 QINDQQLTPY
+332 QINDQQLAPF

-350 ASFNEM
+350 SSFNEM
-356 SDKVRKDTI
+356 SAKVRKDTI
-365 LLKQLSIT
+365 LLKELSIT

-387 QGELVFQKCSEE
+387 QGELVFQKCLEE

-412 FKSVNDS
+412 FKKVNDT

-430 HVANIITNSVR
+430 HVATIITNCVR
-441 SIDIVTRYGGEE
+441 SIDIITRYGGEE

-463 ESAVKIAERVR
+463 ESGVKIAERVR
-474 QHVEDNPYHADDLE
+474 QQVENNPYHANDFE

-498 GYGHSESSTFYEL
+498 GYGHSKNISTFYEL
-511 LDKADQA
+511 LDSADQA
-518 LYIAKESGRNQLRVC
+518 LYIAKESGRNQLRVY
-533 DNTGIV
+533 DRTGIV
-539 DVGQIHYMNKFRKWY
+539 DARQM
-554 LNEGNYNK
+554 L

>member
-1 MIPQPNTIKGQLHR
+1 MRVLKKFPQPNTIKGQLHR
-15 TLVWITFI
+15 VLVWITFI

-42 HQNEEMA
+42 HQNEEMT
-49 HYLDAQSYFFES
+49 HYLDAQTYFFES

-75 LDFVKDYNFE
+75 LDYIKDYNYE

-95 EKTNFTDL
+95 EKTDFTDL

-112 QVDTVTEYSKNGV
+112 QFDTVTEYSKTGV

-133 YFQVAKK
+133 YFQVANK

-165 ILNAHQQFNGVVFG
+165 ILNAQQQFNGVVFG

-200 AYIIDQ
+200 SYIIDQ
-206 EGTMLSEFNN
+206 EGTMLTEFIN
-216 KQQRSSSGNYLVDK
+216 KQHRPSDNYLVDE

-238 NKTSGLE
+238 NTTNGLE
-245 LYKDANNK
+245 LYKDANEK

-267 YIISEIGLLEAYK
+267 FIISEIGLLEAYK
-280 PLINRFLWI
+280 PLIIRFSLI
-289 TLCLVVGSFFMI
+289 TFCLVVGSFFTI
-301 KMMLHLSKKI
+301 KMMLHLSKRI

-325 EQGFYEY
+325 EQGYYDY
-332 QINDQQLTPY
+332 QINEQQLAPY

-365 LLKQLSIT
+365 LLKELSIT
-373 CQLTKLYNRRYLIE
+373 CQLTKLYNRRYLNE
-387 QGELVFQKCSEE
+387 QGEFVFQKCLEE
-399 QNHCSCIAIDIDF
+399 QNHCSCIALDIDF
-412 FKSVNDS
+412 FKKVNDT
-419 YGHLIGDEVLK
+419 YGHLIGDEVLQ
-430 HVANIITNSVR
+430 HVANIISNSVR

-463 ESAVKIAERVR
+463 ESSVKIAERVR
-474 QHVEDNPYHADDLE
+474 QHVEDNPYYADNIE

-498 GYGHSESSTFYEL
+498 GYGHSKNISTFYGL
-511 LDKADQA
+511 LDSADQA
-518 LYIAKESGRNQLRVC
+518 LYIAKESGRNQLRVY
-533 DNTGIV
+533 DNTGII
-539 DVGQIHYMNKFRKWY
+539 DAGQI
-554 LNEGNYNK
+554 L

>member
-1 MIPQPNTIKGQLHR
+1 LEVSALRVLKKFPQPNTIKGQLHR
-15 TLVWITFI
+15 VLVWITFI

-37 RQTIQ
+37 RQTIR
-42 HQNEEMA
+42 HQNEEMT
-49 HYLDAQSYFFES
+49 HYLDAQTYFFES

-75 LDFVKDYNFE
+75 LDYIKDYNYE

-95 EKTNFTDL
+95 EKTDFTDL

-112 QVDTVTEYSKNGV
+112 QFDTITEYSKTGV

-133 YFQVAKK
+133 YFQVANK

-165 ILNAHQQFNGVVFG
+165 ILNAQQQFNGVVFG

-200 AYIIDQ
+200 SYIIDQ
-206 EGTMLSEFNN
+206 EGTMLTEFIN
-216 KQQRSSSGNYLVDK
+216 KQHRSSDNYLVDE
-230 HILNAALK
+230 HILNAVLK
-238 NKTSGLE
+238 NTTNGLE
-245 LYKDANNK
+245 LYKDANEK

-267 YIISEIGLLEAYK
+267 FIISEIGLLEAYK
-280 PLINRFLWI
+280 PLIIRFSLI
-289 TLCLVVGSFFMI
+289 TFCLVVGSFFTI
-301 KMMLHLSKKI
+301 KMMLHLSKRI

-325 EQGFYEY
+325 EQGYYDY
-332 QINDQQLTPY
+332 QINEQQLAPY

-365 LLKQLSIT
+365 LLKELSIT
-373 CQLTKLYNRRYLIE
+373 CQLTKLYNRRYLNE
-387 QGELVFQKCSEE
+387 QGEFVFQKCLEE
-399 QNHCSCIAIDIDF
+399 QNHCSCIALDIDF
-412 FKSVNDS
+412 FKKVNDT
-419 YGHLIGDEVLK
+419 YGHLIGDEVLQ
-430 HVANIITNSVR
+430 HVAKIISNSVR

-463 ESAVKIAERVR
+463 ESSVKIAERVR
-474 QHVEDNPYHADDLE
+474 QHVEDNPYYADNLE

-498 GYGHSESSTFYEL
+498 GYGHSKNISTFYGL
-511 LDKADQA
+511 LDSADQA
-518 LYIAKESGRNQLRVC
+518 LYIAKESGRNQLRVY

-539 DVGQIHYMNKFRKWY
+539 DAGANTLKDKFGK
-554 LNEGNYNK
+554 

>member
-1 MIPQPNTIKGQLHR
+1 MRVLKKFPQPNTIKGQLHR
-15 TLVWITFI
+15 ALVWITFI
-23 IGLCIFIPTLYIEY
+23 TGLCIFIPTLYIEY

-42 HQNEEMA
+42 HQNEEMK
-49 HYLDAQSYFFES
+49 HYLNAQSYFFES
-61 WLSERSSDIHTIAN
+61 WLAERSSDIHTIAN
-75 LDFVKDYNFE
+75 FDFVKDYNFQ
-85 KSQAFFQDFK
+85 KSQKFFQDFK

-125 SMDVNDRK
+125 SVDVNDRK

-165 ILNAHQQFNGVVFG
+165 ILNAQQQFNGVVFG
-179 AVNLDTIDQ
+179 AVNLDIINQ

-216 KQQRSSSGNYLVDK
+216 KQQRSSGNYLVDD

-238 NKTSGLE
+238 NKTSGLK

-267 YIISEIGLLEAYK
+267 FVISEIGLLEAYK
-280 PLINRFLWI
+280 PLINRILWI
-289 TLCLVVGSFFMI
+289 TICLVVGSFFMI
-301 KMMLHLSKKI
+301 KMMLHLSKRI

-365 LLKQLSIT
+365 LLKELSIT

-387 QGELVFQKCSEE
+387 QGELVFQKCVEE
-399 QNHCSCIAIDIDF
+399 QHHCSCIAIDIDF
-412 FKSVNDS
+412 FKKVNDT

-441 SIDIVTRYGGEE
+441 KIDIVTRYGGEE

-474 QHVEDNPYHADDLE
+474 QHVEDHPYTADFE

-498 GYGHSESSTFYEL
+498 GYGDSENVSTFYEL

-518 LYIAKESGRNQLRVC
+518 LYIAKESGRNQLRIC
-533 DNTGIV
+533 DKTGII
-539 DVGQIHYMNKFRKWY
+539 DTRQM
-554 LNEGNYNK
+554 L

>member
-1 MIPQPNTIKGQLHR
+1 MEVSVLRVLKKFPQPNTIKGQLHR
-15 TLVWITFI
+15 ALVWITFI
-23 IGLCIFIPTLYIEY
+23 TGLCIFIPTLYIEY

-42 HQNEEMA
+42 HQNEEMT
-49 HYLDAQSYFFES
+49 HYLNAQSYFFES
-61 WLSERSSDIHTIAN
+61 WLAERSSDIHTIAN
-75 LDFVKDYNFE
+75 FDFVKDNNFQ
-85 KSQAFFQDFK
+85 KSQKFFQDFK

-125 SMDVNDRK
+125 SVDVNDRK

-165 ILNAHQQFNGVVFG
+165 ILNAQQQFNGVVFG
-179 AVNLDTIDQ
+179 AVNLDIINQ

-216 KQQRSSSGNYLVDK
+216 KEQRSSGNYLVDD

-238 NKTSGLE
+238 NKTSGLK

-267 YIISEIGLLEAYK
+267 FVISEIGLLEAYK
-280 PLINRFLWI
+280 PLINRILWI
-289 TLCLVVGSFFMI
+289 TICLVVGSFFMI
-301 KMMLHLSKKI
+301 KMMLHLSKRI

-365 LLKQLSIT
+365 LLKELSIT

-387 QGELVFQKCSEE
+387 QGELVFQKCVEE
-399 QNHCSCIAIDIDF
+399 QHHCSCIAIDIDF
-412 FKSVNDS
+412 FKKVNDT

-441 SIDIVTRYGGEE
+441 KIDIVTRYGGEE

-474 QHVEDNPYHADDLE
+474 QHVEDHPYTADFE

-498 GYGHSESSTFYEL
+498 GYGDSENVSTFYEL

-518 LYIAKESGRNQLRVC
+518 LYIAKESGRNQLRIC
-533 DNTGIV
+533 DKTGII
-539 DVGQIHYMNKFRKWY
+539 DTRQM
-554 LNEGNYNK
+554 L

>member
-1 MIPQPNTIKGQLHR
+1 MRVLKKFPQPNTIKGQLHR
-15 TLVWITFI
+15 ALVWITFI
-23 IGLCIFIPTLYIEY
+23 TGLCIFIPTLYIEY

-42 HQNEEMA
+42 HQNEEMT
-49 HYLDAQSYFFES
+49 HYLNAQSYFFES
-61 WLSERSSDIHTIAN
+61 WLAERSSDIHTIAN
-75 LDFVKDYNFE
+75 FDFVKDNNFQ
-85 KSQAFFQDFK
+85 KSQKFFQDFK

-125 SMDVNDRK
+125 SVDVNDRK

-165 ILNAHQQFNGVVFG
+165 ILNAQQQFNGVVFG
-179 AVNLDTIDQ
+179 AVNLDIINQ

-216 KQQRSSSGNYLVDK
+216 KEQRSSGNYLVDD

-238 NKTSGLE
+238 NKTSGLK

-267 YIISEIGLLEAYK
+267 FVISEIGLLEAYK
-280 PLINRFLWI
+280 PLINRILWI
-289 TLCLVVGSFFMI
+289 TICLVVGSFFMI
-301 KMMLHLSKKI
+301 KMMLHLSKRI

-365 LLKQLSIT
+365 LLKELSIT

-387 QGELVFQKCSEE
+387 QGELVFQKCVEE
-399 QNHCSCIAIDIDF
+399 QHHCSCIAIDIDF
-412 FKSVNDS
+412 FKKVNDT

-441 SIDIVTRYGGEE
+441 KIDIVTRYGGEE

-474 QHVEDNPYHADDLE
+474 QHVEDHPYTADFE

-498 GYGHSESSTFYEL
+498 GYGDSENVSTFYEL

-518 LYIAKESGRNQLRVC
+518 LYIAKESGRNQLRIC
-533 DNTGIV
+533 DKTGII
-539 DVGQIHYMNKFRKWY
+539 DTRQM
-554 LNEGNYNK
+554 L

>member
-1 MIPQPNTIKGQLHR
+1 MRVLKKLPRPNAIKGQLHR
-15 TLVWITFI
+15 ALLWITFI

-42 HQNEEMA
+42 HQNEEMT
-49 HYLDAQSYFFES
+49 HYLDAQTYFFES

-75 LDFVKDYNFE
+75 LDFVKNYNYE
-85 KSQAFFQDFK
+85 RSQAFFLDFK
-95 EKTNFTDL
+95 EKTDFTDL

-112 QVDTVTEYSKNGV
+112 QFDTVTEYSTSGV
-125 SMDVNDRK
+125 GVGMDVKNRK

-156 QPIIAFASP
+156 KPILVFASP
-165 ILNAHQQFNGVVFG
+165 ILNAQQQFNGVVFG

-188 LLQESRVGFLGH
+188 LLHESRVGFLGK

-206 EGTMLSEFNN
+206 KGTMLTEFNN
-216 KQQRSSSGNYLVDK
+216 KQQRTSSNYLVDE
-230 HILNAALK
+230 HILNATKK
-238 NKTSGLE
+238 NAISDLE

-253 WVLAKSKPINGGKW
+253 RVLAKSKPINEGKW
-267 YIISEIGLLEAYK
+267 FIISEIGLFEAYQ
-280 PLINRFLWI
+280 PLIIRILLI
-289 TLCLVVGSFFMI
+289 TFCLVVGSFFTI

-325 EQGFYEY
+325 EQGFYDY
-332 QINDQQLTPY
+332 RIDGQQLAPY
-342 AQEFQELC
+342 AHEFQELC
-350 ASFNEM
+350 SSFNEM
-356 SDKVRKDTI
+356 SAKVKTDTI
-365 LLKQLSIT
+365 LLKELSVT

-387 QGELVFQKCSEE
+387 HGELVFLKCLEE

-412 FKSVNDS
+412 FKKVNDT

-441 SIDIVTRYGGEE
+441 RIDIITRYGGEE

-474 QHVEDNPYHADDLE
+474 KHVEHHPYYADDVE

-498 GYGHSESSTFYEL
+498 GYGHAKNISTFYEL

-533 DNTGIV
+533 DHTGKV
-539 DVGQIHYMNKFRKWY
+539 DTNQI
-554 LNEGNYNK
+554 L

>member
-1 MIPQPNTIKGQLHR
+1 MRVLKKFPRPNTIKGQLHR
-15 TLVWITFI
+15 ALLWITFI

-42 HQNEEMA
+42 HQNEEMT
-49 HYLDAQSYFFES
+49 HYLDAQTYFFES

-75 LDFVKDYNFE
+75 LDFIKNYNYE
-85 KSQAFFQDFK
+85 KSQAFFLDFK
-95 EKTNFTDL
+95 EKTDFTDL

-112 QVDTVTEYSKNGV
+112 QFDTVTKYSTTGV
-125 SMDVNDRK
+125 GMDVKNRK
-133 YFQVAKK
+133 YFQVATK

-156 QPIIAFASP
+156 KPILAFASP
-165 ILNAHQQFNGVVFG
+165 ILNAQQQFNGVIFG

-188 LLQESRVGFLGH
+188 LLHESRVGFLGK

-206 EGTMLSEFNN
+206 KGTMLTEFNN
-216 KQQRSSSGNYLVDK
+216 KQHRTSSKYLVDE
-230 HILNAALK
+230 HILNAAKK
-238 NKTSGLE
+238 NTISDLN

-253 WVLAKSKPINGGKW
+253 RVLAKSKPINEGKW
-267 YIISEIGLLEAYK
+267 FIISEIGLFEAYQ
-280 PLINRFLWI
+280 PLIIRILLI
-289 TLCLVVGSFFMI
+289 TLCLVVGSFFTI

-325 EQGFYEY
+325 EQGFYDY
-332 QINDQQLTPY
+332 QIDEQQLAPY
-342 AQEFQELC
+342 AHEFQELC
-350 ASFNEM
+350 SSFNEM
-356 SDKVRKDTI
+356 SAKVKTDTI
-365 LLKQLSIT
+365 LLKELSVT

-387 QGELVFQKCSEE
+387 HGELVFQKCLEE

-412 FKSVNDS
+412 FKKVNDT

-441 SIDIVTRYGGEE
+441 RIDIITRYGGEE

-474 QHVEDNPYHADDLE
+474 KHVEHHSYYADDVE

-498 GYGHSESSTFYEL
+498 GYGHSKNISTFYEL

-533 DNTGIV
+533 DYTGKV
-539 DVGQIHYMNKFRKWY
+539 DTNQM
-554 LNEGNYNK
+554 L